1 ILIIYTARWQRA
13 LDDLRQLILEE
24 RFLVNDELNSYLLE
38 RHEPTELLRM
48 RTIFL
53 RLCQSVR
60 NCDIVPPFIQYESR
74 HMVALRYGVST
85 CVIYKNLSTI
95 MTAIMCY
102 LYNTLLYRQRVVDMT
117 RDTYSVRFCKGKNE
131 YGSIRAL
138 RPFRNQTSGKDISW
152 LNIIVTRDPLERFI
166 SGFINKCLREKDREE
181 VCYNCGN
188 NIQCV
193 MERQYERLMGV
204 SQTPSL
210 HHTVEDS
217 HFAPQTWHCEL
228 RSNLRRYKLIKYSGS
243 NITLMMNELDLE
255 LRKRGVPN
263 DILQDIRSQVLRKR
277 TTHETYN
284 SHERVLYENQLR
296 SSPYLMKLLVK
307 MFYYDYL
314 TFGYSLPN
322 I

>member
-1 ILIIYTARWQRA
+1 MTNWERCGTCFSVFYDSRIENPYFQLMNVSEQIYSSSNAPHSLPLSC
-13 LDDLRQLILEE
+13 LDV
-24 RFLVNDELNSYLLE
+24 F
-38 RHEPTELLRM
+38 HM
-48 RTIFL
+48 RGI
-53 RLCQSVR
+53 R
-60 NCDIVPPFIQYESR
+60 
-74 HMVALRYGVST
+74 
-85 CVIYKNLSTI
+85 
-95 MTAIMCY
+95 
-102 LYNTLLYRQRVVDMT
+102 
-117 RDTYSVRFCKGKNE
+117 KNE

-166 SGFINKCLREKDREE
+166 SGFINKYREE

-217 HFAPQTWHCEL
+217 HFAPQTC
-228 RSNLRRYKLIKYSGS
+228 NLRRYKLIKYSGS

-263 DILQDIRSQVLRKR
+263 DILQDIRSQLQTFANSTLTKGLPKKIKQISQYRILQAHTLQSPR
-277 TTHETYN
+277 T
-284 SHERVLYENQLR
+284 QLTVNDKIHSR
-296 SSPYLMKLLVK
+296 
-307 MFYYDYL
+307 
-314 TFGYSLPN
+314 
-322 I
+322 